1 MVGSGVIVNAFIV
14 VVAGGMGKFR
24 GAALVALLLGEVE
37 SVGSIWFRPVEVQVF
52 ALALVIAILVYR
64 SRGKTAPLFKPST
77 VRARTSVG
85 VQRATYSTLTVALLL
100 VAVVAPPFARDL
112 SQRIGIYLISA
123 LV

>member
-37 SVGSIWFRPVEVQVF
+37 AVGSIWFRPVEVQVF

-64 SRGKTAPLFKPST
+64 SRGKAAPLFRPT
-77 VRARTSVG
+77 TLRARTSVG
-85 VQRATYSTLTVALLL
+85 VQRVTYATLTVALLIL
-100 VAVVAPPFARDL
+100 GVVAPLFSENL
-112 SQRIGIYLISA
+112 S
-123 LV
+123 